1 MEDSAGTA
9 AVVEWEAV
17 VAGRR
22 IVAVAGEIAAEEQ
35 IAVAA
40 VAVVA
45 VVGME
50 IASVQEAVA
59 FAG

>member
-22 IVAVAGEIAAEEQ
+22 IVAVAGEIAAEDQ
-35 IAVAA
+35 IAAAA
-40 VAVVA
+40 VAVV
-45 VVGME
+45 GKE
-50 IASVQEAVA
+50 IAAEQGAVA
-59 FAG
+59 SAG

>member
-1 MEDSAGTA
+1 MEDSVGTV

-22 IVAVAGEIAAEEQ
+22 IVAVAGEIAAEDQ
-35 IAVAA
+35 IAAAA
-40 VAVVA
+40 VAVV
-45 VVGME
+45 GKE
-50 IASVQEAVA
+50 IAAEQEAVA

>member
-9 AVVEWEAV
+9 AVAQWEAV
-17 VAGRR
+17 VAGRK

-40 VAVVA
+40 VAVV
-45 VVGME
+45 GKE
-50 IASVQEAVA
+50 IAAGQEAVA
-59 FAG
+59 SAG

>member
-40 VAVVA
+40 VAVV
-45 VVGME
+45 GKE
-50 IASVQEAVA
+50 IAAGQEAVA
-59 FAG
+59 SAG

>member
-9 AVVEWEAV
+9 ALAEWEAV
-17 VAGRR
+17 VAGRG

-40 VAVVA
+40 VAVV
-45 VVGME
+45 GKE
-50 IASVQEAVA
+50 IAAEQEAVVS
-59 FAG
+59 AG

>member
-22 IVAVAGEIAAEEQ
+22 IVAVAGEIAAEDQ
-35 IAVAA
+35 IAAAA
-40 VAVVA
+40 VAVV
-45 VVGME
+45 GKE
-50 IASVQEAVA
+50 IDAEQRAVA
-59 FAG
+59 SAG

>member
-1 MEDSAGTA
+1 MEDSAGTT

-22 IVAVAGEIAAEEQ
+22 IVAVVGEIAVEDQ
-35 IAVAA
+35 IVAA
-40 VAVVA
+40 VAVV
-45 VVGME
+45 GKE
-50 IASVQEAVA
+50 IAAEQEAVA

>member
-40 VAVVA
+40 VAVV
-45 VVGME
+45 GME

>member
-22 IVAVAGEIAAEEQ
+22 IVAVAGEIAAEDQ
-35 IAVAA
+35 IAAAA
-40 VAVVA
+40 VAVV
-45 VVGME
+45 GKE
-50 IASVQEAVA
+50 IAAEQGAVA